1 MRRLA
6 LFLISLCLALPVLAA
21 DAARPERKEVFG
33 DVTVHSARSLPAC

>member
-21 DAARPERKEVFG
+21 DAARP
-33 DVTVHSARSLPAC
+33 SARKCLAT